1 MLAVSPSGPTS
12 GAPTGAE
19 TDTGQ
24 WRQVPNTQLGK
35 FKFAR
40 SWSDKQVARVREGV
54 FRGLCEECGHQAELV
69 SSTQGAQGASA
80 VCVDCVDGR
89 TSTILVSFGQG
100 LKQSKAMFVDSA
112 TTWEDVVRWLW
123 NYELPEWGQWR
134 REAPMLH
141 GGRRLGAAL

>member
-1 MLAVSPSGPTS
+1 M
-12 GAPTGAE
+12 
-19 TDTGQ
+19 
-24 WRQVPNTQLGK
+24 PNTQLGK

-40 SWSDKQVARVREGV
+40 SGSDKQVARVREGV

-123 NYELPEWGQWR
+123 KYDGSASGVGPVAQGGVRHQIVTVVAKYHELARQ
-134 REAPMLH
+134 A
-141 GGRRLGAAL
+141 LGPAWAISFDLP

>member
-1 MLAVSPSGPTS
+1 
-12 GAPTGAE
+12 
-19 TDTGQ
+19 
-24 WRQVPNTQLGK
+24 LGK

-40 SWSDKQVARVREGV
+40 SKSDKQVARVREGV

-69 SSTQGAQGASA
+69 DSREGAQGAWA
-80 VCVDCVDGR
+80 VCVDCIDGR

-100 LKQSKAMFVDSA
+100 PKRSKEMFVDSS